1 MALLYTLS
9 MAGVSIWMGRSSRVL
24 PLGLQFL
31 VALYFFLFGGLG
43 VYFLLGESDFSLLVV
58 SCVNQ
63 LLALLFLLSV
73 GVGKTPNPLPSN
85 LQLWK
90 WTGLSMLIGASSLIS
105 SGLLLELFESLGG
118 QVEQQGLVDLLA
130 DGKSVEK
137 GLTIL
142 LVVGLAPVAEELLF
156 RGSLLPWLIDKVGE
170 WAGIIVTG
178 LLFGLLHFE
187 TPSAVPPLIIFGTVL
202 SWWSRHTGWVIFPIL
217 AHFCNNAFVVWS
229 L

>member
-1 MALLYTLS
+1 MALLYTLI
-9 MAGVSIWMGRSSRVL
+9 MAGVSIWMGRSSRML

-43 VYFLLGESDFSLLVV
+43 VYFLLEKSEFSLLVV
-58 SCVNQ
+58 SCINQ
-63 LLALLFLLSV
+63 LLALLFLLSA

-85 LQLWK
+85 TQLWK
-90 WTGLSMLIGASSLIS
+90 WTGLSLLIGASSLIG
-105 SGLLLELFESLGG
+105 SGILLDFFESLGG
-118 QVEQQGLVDLLA
+118 EVEQQGLVDLLSA
-130 DGKSVEK
+130 GNSFEK

-156 RGSLLPWLIDKVGE
+156 RGVLLPWLIDKIGE

-178 LLFGLLHFE
+178 VLFGMLHFE
-187 TPSAVPPLIIFGTVL
+187 TPSAVPPLIVFGVVL

-217 AHFCNNAFVVWS
+217 AHFCNNAFVVLS

>member
-1 MALLYTLS
+1 MALLYTLI
-9 MAGVSIWMGRSSRVL
+9 MAGVSIWMGRSSRTL
-24 PLGLQFL
+24 PLGIQFL
-31 VALYFFLFGGLG
+31 AALYFFLFGGLG
-43 VYFLLGESDFSLLVV
+43 VYFLLEESEFALLLV
-58 SCVNQ
+58 SCINQ

-73 GVGKTPNPLPSN
+73 GVGKTPSPLPSN
-85 LQLWK
+85 TQLWK
-90 WTGLSMLIGASSLIS
+90 WTGVSLLIGGGSLIG
-105 SGLLLELFESLGG
+105 SGILLELFESLGG

-130 DGKSVEK
+130 DGTSFEK

-156 RGSLLPWLIDKVGE
+156 RGSLLPWLIEKMGE

-187 TPSAVPPLIIFGTVL
+187 TPSAVPPLMVFGVVL

-217 AHFCNNAFVVWS
+217 AHFCNNAFVV
-229 L
+229 LFL

>member
-1 MALLYTLS
+1 MALLYTLI
-9 MAGVSIWMGRSSRVL
+9 MAGVSIWMGRSSRTL
-24 PLGLQFL
+24 PLGVQFL

-43 VYFLLGESDFSLLVV
+43 AYFLLEESEFALLVV
-58 SCVNQ
+58 SCINQ

-73 GVGKTPNPLPSN
+73 GVGKTPSPLPSN
-85 LQLWK
+85 IKLWK
-90 WTGLSMLIGASSLIS
+90 WTGVSLLIGCGSLIG
-105 SGLLLELFESLGG
+105 SGILLELFESLGG

-130 DGKSVEK
+130 DGNSFEK

-156 RGSLLPWLIDKVGE
+156 RGSLLPWLIEKMGE

-187 TPSAVPPLIIFGTVL
+187 TPSAVPPLMVFGVVL

-217 AHFCNNAFVVWS
+217 AHFCNNAFVVLS